1 MVRVE
6 RTEGARL
13 VEVLLRECELYE
25 ETEGT
30 DMPETVDA
38 RSKLR
43 DRSGALGGSGVVV
56 GGVGL
61 QTCWSAT
68 ETETSATKRRK
79 VMFNTY
85 S

>member
-1 MVRVE
+1 VRVD

-30 DMPETVDA
+30 DIEETVDA
-38 RSKLR
+38 RSVLR
-43 DRSGALGGSGVVV
+43 DSGRCESGVLTAGLGAVA
-56 GGVGL
+56 GVGL

-68 ETETSATKRRK
+68 ETQ
-79 VMFNTY
+79 
-85 S
+85 